1 MKIQSVNIKNFK
13 GLKNVQEEINGKNV
27 YLIGGNKAGKTSFID
42 AIWVGL
48 TGKGIPPE
56 PTTNRAKKGL
66 IELDLGEFIAR
77 TKFTK
82 GKPTRFEL
90 ENKEFTNESEKF
102 VKSPRAYL
110 ESRIGVLNFDI
121 TDFFAK
127 SEAQKLAYFSK
138 VMNTDFSDLDADIE
152 EIAESR
158 AFDKRLLPAARS
170 KVGFYDES
178 EAKKDIVDIV
188 GLSKKVAA
196 AQEKARTYEK
206 VLDGMEERRGQV
218 AEKEAEILKLRAEI
232 DGKLAEDILN
242 GEAWLDEAANKPLTD
257 LALAELEQS
266 LENANE
272 YNEVIREAKTA
283 QEADIEADRLEK
295 SIETANEDIE
305 KKRQEKA
312 ARIGENINVPGLTYD
327 AEAEA
332 FLYEGLPFAATQQNT
347 AAQLIAGMR
356 IASTMLKDLKILK
369 VDASLIDKENF
380 EEVLAWA
387 ASEDIELFIELVDRE
402 ATQLQIH
409 ICDE

>member
-1 MKIQSVNIKNFK
+1 MKIQSINIKNFK
-13 GLKNVQEEINGKNV
+13 GLKSVQEEINGKNV
-27 YLIGGNKAGKTSFID
+27 YLIGGNQAGKSSFID

-56 PTTNRAKKGL
+56 PTTNGAKKGL

-90 ENKEFTNESEKF
+90 ENKEYNSEAEKF

-121 TDFFAK
+121 SEFFAK
-127 SEAQKLAYFSK
+127 SDAQKLAYFSK
-138 VMNTDFSDLDADIE
+138 ILNTDFSDLDADIE

-158 AFDKRLLPAARS
+158 AFDKKLLPAARS
-170 KVGFYDES
+170 KVGFYDE
-178 EAKKDIVDIV
+178 ADALKKEVDIV
-188 GLSKKVAA
+188 ELSKKISRAE
-196 AQEKARTYEK
+196 EKARTYEK
-206 VLDGMEERRGQV
+206 ILDGIEKRRGLV
-218 AEKEAEILKLRAEI
+218 AQKEAEILKLKEEI
-232 DGKLAEDILN
+232 SETTGEIEG
-242 GEAWLDEAANKPLTD
+242 GEAWLEDLANRPLTEV
-257 LALAELEQS
+257 ALAELAET
-266 LENANE
+266 LENANKI
-272 YNEVIREAKTA
+272 NLAISEAKTA
-283 QEADIEADRLEK
+283 KEAEAEVERLETA
-295 SIETANEDIE
+295 IEKANEEIE
-305 KKRQEKA
+305 EKRQDKA
-312 ARIGENINVPGLTYD
+312 LRISENIKVPGLTYD
-327 AEAEA
+327 ADAEA

-387 ASEDIELFIELVDRE
+387 ASEEIELFIELVDRE